1 MSDLEAR
8 VARLEALFAQSPPHA
23 ALPSPAAPEAPSP
36 VPPTVPPTAPSAP
49 PAPVEDRPARGDSPA
64 LHAWIDHQL
73 QGNTVFVFAGVAR
86 PGARAT
92 ASRGWS
98 VAGDVTINVRRAA
111 ATCSALSSEQRL
123 SMLQELMRGP
133 RTTAELMEALGF
145 DRGQLYHHLRDLFV
159 QAMVEQ
165 PERGRYALTARGAWT
180 YLLAGLLAGDAP
192 VAAEI
197 PEDEGGI

>member
-8 VARLEALFAQSPPHA
+8 VARLEALLAA
-23 ALPSPAAPEAPSP
+23 ALPRSPAVAQEPPAAPT
-36 VPPTVPPTAPSAP
+36 PPG
-49 PAPVEDRPARGDSPA
+49 DRPAGSAVPD
-64 LHAWIDHQL
+64 LHAWIDDQMRD
-73 QGNTVFVFAGVAR
+73 NTVFVFAGTAR

-92 ASRGWS
+92 TSRGWS
-98 VAGDVTINVRRAA
+98 AEGEVAINLRRAA
-111 ATCSALSSEQRL
+111 ATCSALASEQRL
-123 SMLQELMRGP
+123 AMLQELMHGP

-192 VAAEI
+192 VPAEI
-197 PEDEGGI
+197 PADEGSI